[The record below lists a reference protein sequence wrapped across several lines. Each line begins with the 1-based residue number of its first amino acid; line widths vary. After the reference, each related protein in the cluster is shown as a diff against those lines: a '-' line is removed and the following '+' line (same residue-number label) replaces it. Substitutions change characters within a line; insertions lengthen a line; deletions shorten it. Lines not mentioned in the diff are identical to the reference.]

1 MYDDT
6 PCVMGCRC
14 VNIHNMNNVHN
25 LVLQSHS
32 IESLV
37 NGILVSRE
45 REREKK
51 KSKKKMK
58 DLLLTVVLGGGLFGM
73 GL

>member
-1 MYDDT
+1 MAFWK
-6 PCVMGCRC
+6 VGK
-14 VNIHNMNNVHN
+14 V
-25 LVLQSHS
+25 
-32 IESLV
+32 
-37 NGILVSRE
+37 G

>member
-1 MYDDT
+1 
-6 PCVMGCRC
+6 
-14 VNIHNMNNVHN
+14 MNNVHN

-37 NGILVSRE
+37 NGILESRE

>member
-1 MYDDT
+1 
-6 PCVMGCRC
+6 
-14 VNIHNMNNVHN
+14 MNNVHN

-37 NGILVSRE
+37 NGILESRE
-45 REREKK
+45 RERKK

-58 DLLLTVVLGGGLFGM
+58 GLLLTVVLGGGLFGM